1 MSSCRPSPP
10 IRKHPT
16 NCASTVL
23 DILVARRSNLTSDQY
38 AFLTSR
44 LSPQSDAVMRQTAA
58 RIIGRSTPDRQQ
70 LLQIAREHLPKAD
83 PLTLSTILD
92 CFRTSKDEEVGK
104 ALIAV
109 LQKSPSALGTLGEER
124 LKTLLAGYPDRTCKS
139 RPSRSSRSF
148 RKRSRSAS
156 SGSRNSNRC

>member
-1 MSSCRPSPP
+1 M
-10 IRKHPT
+10 
-16 NCASTVL
+16 TVL
-23 DILVARRSNLTSDQY
+23 DILVARRSQPHFRPVCVSTSGYRQ
-38 AFLTSR
+38 
-44 LSPQSDAVMRQTAA
+44 QSDAVMRQTVA

-109 LQKSPSALGTLGEER
+109 LQKSSSALSTLGEDR
-124 LKTLLAGYPDRTCKS
+124 LKDASRGYGPSVQAIIRNRCSITS
-139 RPSRSSRSF
+139 RM
-148 RKRSRSAS
+148 RSRNALPVYKSW
-156 SGSRNSNRC
+156 NRC